1 MDNSFNKKNLQKQIK
16 KIATKTM
23 GIKFNRKELKE
34 NELKKMIIDKI
45 NSN

>member
-16 KIATKTM
+16 TTKTM